1 MDWKQAELLC
11 SEGAGSVQLERR
23 RLREILSTSTETWMG
38 DWRKQARLCSV
49 VPSDKARGSRH
60 KQKYREF
67 HLNIKTNTFTLKA
80 VKHWSRLCRG
90 CGVSLLLWMLDQA
103 GLGAAL
109 SNLLQ
114 QTLLWGAEVGLH
126 NPTGL
131 FRPQLFKFWFGFYRL
146 HIFIHTQKKK
156 SNTNIHLVKK
166 QELLDCF
173 IMTLLAFLM

>member
-1 MDWKQAELLC
+1 MKHGLDR
-11 SEGAGSVQLERR
+11 GSVGWTENRLNCCAQRELGLFNWRGEGSER
-23 RLREILSTSTETWMG
+23 STSTETWRG

-49 VPSDKARGSRH
+49 VPSDKARGSRR

-90 CGVSLLLWMLDQA
+90 CGVSLLLWMLDQT

-131 FRPQLFKFWFGFYRL
+131 FRPQLFRFWFGFYRL
-146 HIFIHTQKKK
+146 HIFIHKKK
-156 SNTNIHLVKK
+156 KVI
-166 QELLDCF
+166 QIF
-173 IMTLLAFLM
+173 I